1 MKKIISIVLIASF
14 FTFSVFPTDR
24 YEKIAEKACKTVTGE
39 GMGLS
44 TVEKV
49 AGVAGV
55 AGVVGGLLVAG
66 KMLYDAANK
75 DKYENIADKAF
86 EAIENMN

>member
-44 TVEKV
+44 TGEKV
-49 AGVAGV
+49 AVGIGI
-55 AGVVGGLLVAG
+55 VGGLLVAG

>member
-24 YEKIAEKACKTVTGE
+24 YEKIAEKACKTVTGK

-44 TVEKV
+44 TGEKV
-49 AGVAGV
+49 AVGIGI
-55 AGVVGGLLVAG
+55 VGGLLV
-66 KMLYDAANK
+66 LYDAANK

>member
-1 MKKIISIVLIASF
+1 MKKIISIVLIASS

-44 TVEKV
+44 TGEKV
-49 AGVAGV
+49 AVGIGI
-55 AGVVGGLLVAG
+55 VGGLLV
-66 KMLYDAANK
+66 LYDAANK

>member
-44 TVEKV
+44 TGEKV
-49 AGVAGV
+49 AIGIGI
-55 AGVVGGLLVAG
+55 VGGLLV
-66 KMLYDAANK
+66 LYDAANK

>member
-44 TVEKV
+44 TGEKV
-49 AGVAGV
+49 AV
-55 AGVVGGLLVAG
+55 VVGGLLVAG